1 MTTFYYSSN
10 RTLYQYGPPVAY
22 TLVYGFIFLYFT
34 IMWTKSKYW
43 WFNIMFTFGFL
54 FKFGYFLISI
64 LVLEAYATWIFSIVA
79 YVFHY
84 IAPVFV
90 MSGVYYTVAKL
101 VVAYGR
107 EFSALP
113 PIWWILVFTT
123 IDIIV
128 LSLQGASI
136 GVYASYAYDN
146 SYDVARGLEIAKV
159 TIQLVEII
167 IFFILW
173 FHFLSRVYFGTTSNG
188 PNRAHAHS
196 ANVFNF
202 FRLLFNVSSV
212 RHYKGNYLDRKFNTR
227 YVNIRH
233 KTLFAWFPLAITIV
247 IFVVAVLS
255 IFRIVDV
262 SYDFDTRTRRI
273 LDQLLV
279 YVFSATAMSVCGI
292 VFVLFHPYWVF
303 GKDNQVSIVGGSRSN
318 SESFR
323 VNGLEEGSSEDNS
336 KYVF

>member
-1 MTTFYYSSN
+1 MTTVYYSSN
-10 RTLYQYGPPVAY
+10 RPLYQYGTPVAY
-22 TLVYGFIFLYFT
+22 TLMYGFIFLYFT

-43 WFNIMFTFGFL
+43 WFNIMFTTGFL

-64 LVLEAYATWIFSIVA
+64 LVLEADATWTYSIVA
-79 YVFHY
+79 YVFYY

-128 LSLQGASI
+128 LPLQGASI
-136 GVYASYAYDN
+136 GVYASYAYEN
-146 SYDVARGLEIAKV
+146 SYYVARGLEIAKAI
-159 TIQLVEII
+159 IQLIEII

-173 FHFLSRVYFGTTSNG
+173 FHFLSRVYFKTTING
-188 PNRAHAHS
+188 PNRAHALS
-196 ANVFNF
+196 GNVFNF

-212 RHYKGNYLDRKFNTR
+212 RNYKGNYMDRKFNSR
-227 YVNIRH
+227 YYNIRH

-247 IFVVAVLS
+247 MFVVAVLS
-255 IFRIVDV
+255 IFRIVEV
-262 SYDFDTRTRRI
+262 SYNFDTRTRR
-273 LDQLLV
+273 LLNQLLV
-279 YVFSATAMSVCGI
+279 YVFGAAAMSVCGI

-303 GKDNQVSIVGGSRSN
+303 GKENQVSIIGGDRSN
-318 SESFR
+318 PENFR
-323 VNGLEEGSSEDNS
+323 VNGLEEGSNEDNS